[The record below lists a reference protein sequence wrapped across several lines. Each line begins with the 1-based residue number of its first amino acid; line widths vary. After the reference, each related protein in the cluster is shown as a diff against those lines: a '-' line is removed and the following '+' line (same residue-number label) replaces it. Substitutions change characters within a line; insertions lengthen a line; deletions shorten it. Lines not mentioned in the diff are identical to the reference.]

1 MHELRKDYIFD
12 RWVIVNT
19 ERVKRSRDFIKQ
31 HPKIRE
37 EL

>member
-19 ERVKRSRDFIKQ
+19 ERAKR
-31 HPKIRE
+31 PKATRR
-37 EL
+37 